1 MNYAESF
8 EQFSTR
14 LGPTDLL
21 LYAGA
26 GIIVYVL
33 FKEKLDPLKSAV
45 LKLFN
50 NVTNKTSSV
59 VSTVVPSIVTAEP
72 VVGDDLFFE
81 LVTSWK
87 KTRDLAVQN
96 QCSEAVKVADQMFP
110 YLSPSGCGKDG
121 VVL

>member
-26 GIIVYVL
+26 GIIIYVL
-33 FKEKLDPLKSAV
+33 FKEKLDPLKGAV

-50 NVTNKTSSV
+50 NLSNKTSSV
-59 VSTVVPSIVTAEP
+59 VSTVVPSVVSAEP
-72 VVGDDLFFE
+72 VSGDDLFFE
-81 LVTSWK
+81 LVIEYVDDPPHAIQKISNAPNCNTLLPL
-87 KTRDLAVQN
+87 TNPFFL
-96 QCSEAVKVADQMFP
+96 
-110 YLSPSGCGKDG
+110 
-121 VVL
+121 